1 MSLCDTLRSNIR
13 RSINLYEELV
23 TELPEKALS
32 LKLAQPSNTIGE
44 QLWCVIGA
52 RESYCRAIAAGQWS
66 GFACSLE
73 AKSVGS
79 RQRVLEALSRSA
91 GGIESVLGRL
101 ESYTDA
107 QNQLVAD
114 LLEHEIVHHGQ
125 LIRYLYGLKLSI
137 PAGWKARYALD

>member
-23 TELPEKALS
+23 TELPEEALS

-52 RESYCRAIAAGQWS
+52 RESYCRAITAGQWS
-66 GFACSLE
+66 GFNCSLD

>member
-13 RSINLYEELV
+13 RSIDLYEELV
-23 TELPEKALS
+23 TELPEEALS

-66 GFACSLE
+66 GFDCSLE

-107 QNQLVAD
+107 QNQLVTD